1 MVFTGK
7 RETCLTDDM
16 QVWWAICSVD
26 GLGTG
31 CHLAVRTLDDGVT
44 NHVSCGATVDGRMHW
59 VVCIEHVQVWWL
71 ASLYAED
78 MAAWAWSS
86 VISVTDWF
94 IYTRSG
100 LGFRGI
106 IKDVG
111 NLPGFVDVL
120 VVLFWEETTFTQEM
134 GVIRMAGLF
143 AQRAGPGWIVGSGVI
158 LYRALLPVGLW

>member
-1 MVFTGK
+1 MGK
-7 RETCLTDDM
+7 RKACLTDNM
-16 QVWWAICSVD
+16 QVWWAICLVN

-31 CHLAVRTLDDGVT
+31 CHLAVKTLDDGVT
-44 NHVSCGATVDGRMHW
+44 NHVSCDATVDGHTHW

-78 MAAWAWSS
+78 MAAWVWSS
-86 VISVTDWF
+86 VVSVTDWF
-94 IYTRSG
+94 IYKRSG

-106 IKDVG
+106 IKDVD

-134 GVIRMAGLF
+134 GIIRMAGLF
-143 AQRAGPGWIVGSGVI
+143 AQQAGPGWMVGSDVCPI
-158 LYRALLPVGLW
+158 WSSVASRLW